1 MLYNST
7 KTTAGTV
14 MPLLMGCTPVSRIEE
29 CTDSMDSYY
38 DPATQRTYD
47 TRTIG
52 TYSLKTTSTSMKG
65 RIGSGSY
72 NYSKTDQK
80 NQIDDQKFVN

>member
-14 MPLLMGCTPVSRIEE
+14 MPLLMGCTPASRIEE
-29 CTDSMDSYY
+29 CTDSMESYY

-47 TRTIG
+47 ARIVG
-52 TYSLKTTSTSMKG
+52 TYSLKTSTTTIKKG
-65 RIGSGSY
+65 NGHS
-72 NYSKTDQK
+72 NLTDRK
-80 NQIDDQKFVN
+80 NQIDDQKSVN

>member
-47 TRTIG
+47 ARLIG
-52 TYSLKTTSTSMKG
+52 TYSLKTSTTTIKKPHGHS
-65 RIGSGSY
+65 
-72 NYSKTDQK
+72 NLTDRK
-80 NQIDDQKFVN
+80 NQIDDQKVVN

>member
-47 TRTIG
+47 ARIIG
-52 TYSLKTTSTSMKG
+52 TYSLKTSATTIKNGRGRSTQ
-65 RIGSGSY
+65 
-72 NYSKTDQK
+72 TDRK
-80 NQIDDQKFVN
+80 NQIDDQKVVN